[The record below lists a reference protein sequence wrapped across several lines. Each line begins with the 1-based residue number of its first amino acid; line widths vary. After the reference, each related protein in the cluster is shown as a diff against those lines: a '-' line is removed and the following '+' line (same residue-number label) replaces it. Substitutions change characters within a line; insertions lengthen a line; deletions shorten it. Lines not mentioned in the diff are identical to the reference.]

1 MIGALAVVKEML
13 ANRVLAG
20 AVDSLAAGARRGAGL
35 AQPMADSGVFPPL
48 VIHMARVGEETGR
61 LEEMLLRVAADFEA
75 DTRTLV
81 ERLIALAEPGIILV
95 MGVVVGFIVVAM
107 LMAILSVTDLPL

>member
-1 MIGALAVVKEML
+1 
-13 ANRVLAG
+13 
-20 AVDSLAAGARRGAGL
+20 
-35 AQPMADSGVFPPL
+35 
-48 VIHMARVGEETGR
+48 MARVGEETGR